1 MKLLIDI
8 LHPAHVNFFY
18 NFIRIMKERGH
29 TIVVTAREKDVAT
42 QLLDAYQI
50 PYTALSS
57 LKKGF
62 LNLGLELIT
71 RTHKLHQIIKKEQPD
86 LLLGVMG
93 PSISLAGKLNGVP
106 KLVFYNNETAGLTNS
121 FVYKLTNQYITSTSY
136 EQKVPRNHITYKG
149 YHELAYLHPHYFTPD
164 PKRLKSLGLSAKE
177 KYFVLRF
184 VSWQSSHDVGA
195 EGFQDKVAFVKKL
208 AKQGKVVISA
218 EKSLNLPKELAKYV
232 LPIPPHHLPDVV
244 AFAHLYVGESASVA
258 SDAACL
264 GVPSIYLANTKRGY
278 TNEQEKLFGLVHNY
292 TDQQEALQ
300 KALEIATKSK
310 EEIQQEYQAKRQ
322 KMLEYTVDVTDW
334 MVKHVEEFYANEKH
348 PAPSPNLILFFSE
361 R

>member
-8 LHPAHVNFFY
+8 LHPAHVNFFRH
-18 NFIRIMKERGH
+18 FIKIMEKRGH

-50 PYTALSS
+50 PYTTLSS

-62 LNLGLELIT
+62 LNLGLELLS
-71 RTHKLHQIIKKEQPD
+71 RTNKLRKVIKKEKPD
-86 LLLGVMG
+86 LLVGVMG
-93 PSISLAGKLNGVP
+93 PSIALAGKMCGIP
-106 KLVFYNNETAGLTNS
+106 KLVFYNNETASLTNS
-121 FVYKLTNQYITSTSY
+121 FVYRLADQYITSTSY

-149 YHELAYLHPHYFTPD
+149 YHELAYLHPNYFTPD
-164 PKRLKSLGLSAKE
+164 PKKLKTLGLSSKE

-195 EGFQDKVAFVKKL
+195 AGFQDKIAFVKELEKY
-208 AKQGKVVISA
+208 GKVVISA
-218 EKSLNLPKELAKYV
+218 EKSLQLPSELAKYV
-232 LPIPPHHLPDVV
+232 LSIPPHHLPDVV

-278 TNEQEKLFGLVHNY
+278 TNEQKKLFGLVHNY
-292 TDQQEALQ
+292 TGQQEALH
-300 KALEIATKSK
+300 KALEIAQRSK
-310 EEIQQEYQAKRQ
+310 EEVRQEYQLKRQ
-322 KMLEYTVDVTDW
+322 KMLSYTVDVTEW
-334 MVKHVEEFYANEKH
+334 MVKHVEEYGKK
-348 PAPSPNLILFFSE
+348 
-361 R
+361 